1 MQPQQSAVQ
10 SDIDGRP
17 LYSESLQGAK
27 PATEAG
33 NRITFWRVVLV
44 LPKDASCQL
53 SKGVPQSDLFFWT
66 SNGQNP
72 HKMGIKLLMALLKI
86 PISLHLK
93 DLMVIFKWSSQPH
106 QHSVHIKIAAA
117 HGGLTS
123 PFIWVCPEMVSINLK
138 SLGFRVWCCWEK
150 LDSKAVFGWFPFFGT
165 SDKAISHPSNIKWSL
180 GPPRVSVET
189 SLVIKITTDGDVPK
203 IDC

>member
-1 MQPQQSAVQ
+1 MPKSAVKVGA
-10 SDIDGRP
+10 SKRLVFVG
-17 LYSESLQGAK
+17 LQMV
-27 PATEAG
+27 T
-33 NRITFWRVVLV
+33 
-44 LPKDASCQL
+44 
-53 SKGVPQSDLFFWT
+53 
-66 SNGQNP
+66 NP

-86 PISLHLK
+86 PSSLHPNDLMN
-93 DLMVIFKWSSQPH
+93 LMVIFKWSSQTH

-117 HGGLTS
+117 HGGLTP

-189 SLVIKITTDGDVPK
+189 SLVIKIITDGDVPK
-203 IDC
+203 IDG